1 MASVAAGRWW
11 SVRTRAH
18 IDLVSR
24 SPHRSSGRFVAVRV
38 ASVGDGAPPR
48 LLLAVSRQVGPAVVR
63 NRVRRR
69 IRHALRGCSL
79 PVPSASVPPAPD
91 SVAIAPRPVAGDPD
105 RAAPGLD
112 GSLDGALVMVRA
124 TPAAAAATWT
134 ELADDVCTQ
143 LGRALAGPRNRSVRP
158 TPERP

>member
-11 SVRTRAH
+11 SVRSRAH

-24 SPHRSSGRFVAVRV
+24 SPHRASGRFVAVRV

-79 PVPSASVPPAPD
+79 PFVAPA
-91 SVAIAPRPVAGDPD
+91 
-105 RAAPGLD
+105 AAPLVGPLDAGL
-112 GSLDGALVMVRA
+112 GEGLGGALVMVRA
-124 TPAAAAATWT
+124 TPASATATWS
-134 ELADDVCTQ
+134 ELADDVCNQ
-143 LGRALAGPRNRSVRP
+143 LGRALVGPGNQPGRTGRP
-158 TPERP
+158 GPERP

>member
-11 SVRTRAH
+11 SVRSRAH

-24 SPHRSSGRFVAVRV
+24 SSLRSSGRFVAVRV

-69 IRHALRGCSL
+69 IRHALRGCSA
-79 PVPSASVPPAPD
+79 PAGAGPAGAGPAGPAAPPPAGSD
-91 SVAIAPRPVAGDPD
+91 RSAG
-105 RAAPGLD
+105 L
-112 GSLDGALVMVRA
+112 LDGALVMVRA
-124 TPAAAAATWT
+124 TPASATATWT

-143 LGRALAGPRNRSVRP
+143 LGRALASAGKRPVGTSRPGPGRP
-158 TPERP
+158 